1 MFSDR
6 LKEARKNS
14 GLSQEK
20 LGQLMGL
27 KKQTISDYER
37 GYSEP
42 DMAKVAMFMSI
53 LGVDANFLWQDEMKA
68 AQEPRLSSEAL
79 SVARAYDHISDYGK
93 AIIDTVIR
101 QEQRNNVRL
110 REVKVFSAAHD
121 SDVYAQ
127 YHAKQELEELRKE
140 EAIEKQK
147 EQIND

>member
-68 AQEPRLSSEAL
+68 KKEPELSTEAMN
-79 SVARAYDHISDYGK
+79 VARAFDTMSSYGK
-93 AIIDTVIR
+93 SIIMTVID
-101 QEQRNNVRL
+101 QERKNMIKL
-110 REVKVFSAAHD
+110 REVKVITGGHD
-121 SDVYAQ
+121 SDVYAR
-127 YHAKQELEELRKE
+127 YNAKQELKELQQEESPSNV
-140 EAIEKQK
+140 IVP
-147 EQIND
+147 D